1 MRARSGKTVLRRRAR
16 LRKLAKGYYLSRGN
30 LYRQMRTTVVRGGA
44 FAYRD
49 RRAKK
54 RSFRRLWT
62 VRINA
67 AARMRGMQYSQFVAG
82 LIRANVEL
90 DRKMLSEIA
99 IADPAAFDQLVEL
112 AKQYAPQ
119 TTNKQV
125 KAAV

>member
-16 LRKLAKGYYLSRGN
+16 LRKLAKGYFLSRGN
-30 LYRQMRTTVVRGGA
+30 LYRQMRTTVIRAGA

-54 RSFRRLWT
+54 RTFRRLWT

-67 AARMRGMQYSQFVAG
+67 AVRARGIAYSQFIAG
-82 LIRANVEL
+82 LLRAGVEL

-99 IADPAAFDQLVEL
+99 IHDPASFDQIVDL
-112 AKQYAPQ
+112 AKQFAPNA
-119 TTNKQV
+119 NKA
-125 KAAV
+125 KAVAV

>member
-30 LYRQMRTTVVRGGA
+30 LYRQMRTTVTRAGA

-49 RRAKK
+49 RRQRK
-54 RSFRRLWT
+54 RLFRQLWT

-67 AARMRGMQYSQFVAG
+67 AVRLRGISYSQFIAG
-82 LIRANVEL
+82 LQRSGIEL

-99 IADPAAFDQLVEL
+99 IHDPSSFDQIVAL
-112 AKQYAPQ
+112 AKQFAPNA
-119 TTNKQV
+119 TAV
-125 KAAV
+125 KKAG

>member
-30 LYRQMRTTVVRGGA
+30 LYRQMRTTVTRAGA

-49 RRAKK
+49 RRQRK
-54 RSFRRLWT
+54 RLFRQLWT

-67 AARMRGMQYSQFVAG
+67 AVRLRGIAYSQFIAG
-82 LIRANVEL
+82 LIRSGVEL

-99 IADPAAFDQLVEL
+99 IHDPASFDQIVAL
-112 AKQYAPQ
+112 AKQFAPNA
-119 TTNKQV
+119 TAK
-125 KAAV
+125 KAG

>member
-30 LYRQMRTTVVRGGA
+30 LHRQMRTTVTRAGA

-49 RRAKK
+49 RRQKK
-54 RSFRRLWT
+54 RLFRQLWT

-67 AARMRGMQYSQFVAG
+67 AVRMRGMPYNQFIAG
-82 LIRANVEL
+82 LQRANVEL

-99 IADPAAFDQLVEL
+99 IHDPASFDQLVTL
-112 AKQYAPQ
+112 AKQFAP
-119 TTNKQV
+119 NAKQMA
-125 KAAV
+125 KAG